1 MGIKDSLEQKY
12 DYEILDEFL
21 DHFSMMMDVIDLI
34 VMDLDKEEMYR
45 QSVDELF
52 RTFHNIKS
60 ATGYLKLTSI
70 TSLSQFVESFLEEM
84 RLFKGPAN
92 EETISWLL
100 KIGDIFKSWQK
111 EISNNAKSLSK
122 IDYKLLKLP
131 DMES

>member
-12 DYEILDEFL
+12 DYEILEQFL
-21 DHFSMMMDVIDLI
+21 DHFLMMMDVIDII
-34 VMDLDKEEMYR
+34 VMDLNKKEMYKNN
-45 QSVDELF
+45 VDELF

-84 RLFKGPAN
+84 RLFDGPAN

-100 KIGDIFKSWQK
+100 RVGDIFKSWQK
-111 EISNNAKSLSK
+111 EISENAEMLSK